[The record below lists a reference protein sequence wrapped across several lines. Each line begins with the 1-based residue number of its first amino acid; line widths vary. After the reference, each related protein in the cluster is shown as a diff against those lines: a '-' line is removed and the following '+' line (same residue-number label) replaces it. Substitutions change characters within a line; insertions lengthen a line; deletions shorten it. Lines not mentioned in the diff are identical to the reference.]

1 MFNKSSSE
9 IKSWEKSLIE
19 RTRGQ
24 IAWLEL
30 QKQHLRRHGQ
40 ADKAASLKRQQRAIL
55 MRLDKERTQLRENS
69 EKALMKAENNL
80 IDQAVEQL
88 EMSIDGNGS
97 DDAREN
103 IER

>member
-1 MFNKSSSE
+1 
-9 IKSWEKSLIE
+9 
-19 RTRGQ
+19 
-24 IAWLEL
+24 
-30 QKQHLRRHGQ
+30 
-40 ADKAASLKRQQRAIL
+40 

-69 EKALMKAENNL
+69 AKALTKAEDNL